1 MNKQIS
7 ERVKQYYQ
15 DKDKRVIA
23 DLKKEIEILQ
33 KKCLEYESKLSHIRG
48 YIASLYV
55 EAGVIA
61 DDR

>member
-1 MNKQIS
+1 MNKYDDTVRALQ
-7 ERVKQYYQ
+7 
-15 DKDKRVIA
+15 
-23 DLKKEIEILQ
+23 KEIETLQ

-48 YIASLYV
+48 YIASLYI